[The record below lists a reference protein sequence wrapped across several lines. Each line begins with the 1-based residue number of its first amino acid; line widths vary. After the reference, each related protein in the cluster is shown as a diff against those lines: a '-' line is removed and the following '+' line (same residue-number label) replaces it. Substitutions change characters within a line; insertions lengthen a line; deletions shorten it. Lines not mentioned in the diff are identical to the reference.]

1 MPDYQQAKIYKLW
14 CPDNDLVY
22 IGSTVQTLAQRKGK
36 HKQDTNK
43 QSCKSYLL
51 FESGSEVKIELI
63 EKFPCDDKMELLKR
77 EGEWIRNT
85 TCVNTQIP
93 GRTRQEYELTP
104 KAKDMKQKV
113 DATYREK
120 HKEELKE
127 RHAEYGK
134 EYNKKEEVKDRKH
147 NWYKDN
153 SERLYENSK
162 ERRKIKTT
170 CEVCNCEYIA
180 CRKSEHVLTKQH
192 LAALGTEDEFVNKRK
207 DYYHQNKD
215 KVVTCECGL
224 ELKKWSLS
232 GHKKTQKHINLLAQN
247 CEE

>member
-1 MPDYQQAKIYKLW
+1 
-14 CPDNDLVY
+14 
-22 IGSTVQTLAQRKGK
+22 
-36 HKQDTNK
+36 
-43 QSCKSYLL
+43 
-51 FESGSEVKIELI
+51 
-63 EKFPCDDKMELLKR
+63 MELLKR